1 MTIYYE
7 ESRISSITFVKTE
20 NDLKSKLSESQN
32 SNLIINPEIS
42 IPIYGTNY
50 PSVLQELIN
59 ERAKLIAAANEIEL
73 GGKADLNTTCLG
85 SEADLGL
92 KNLESPILGPKDL
105 LKEQIARAT
114 ATNEFKDTDT
124 NETSISNSEI
134 QNTKSNSDIQ
144 LQQQI
149 NDKVEAIDLSTK
161 IENCEARNHII
172 EINNTIS
179 DIKKQINA
187 QADIE
192 LQKIID
198 NILNLQN
205 AESLKTIIINAE
217 SSIFHDIEF
226 SIDSNKVE
234 INSQSVHQEPLSGIS
249 LGNSVMLDSLM
260 EQHFVI
266 LPGRKS
272 SNIKSNLNQNHGCID
287 AIAING
293 LMNSPKIMSEY
304 SVGKLINAISK
315 NKKLKNLDIYII
327 HSALKV
333 NIITYH
339 GLSDVN
345 IPCYAIG
352 KGEILSVFFR
362 YLALTFF
369 PYMTICD
376 SSESVDYKYDI

>member
-20 NDLKSKLSESQN
+20 NDLKLDLQN
-32 SNLIINPEIS
+32 SSNLIINPKIS
-42 IPIYGTNY
+42 IPIATVNETNY
-50 PSVLQELIN
+50 LFKIQELTD
-59 ERAKLIAAANEIEL
+59 ERENLTHEIEL
-73 GGKADLNTTCLG
+73 SKEEIEIIKSNSSKENEVRPDSLAFNTSSNTT
-85 SEADLGL
+85 S
-92 KNLESPILGPKDL
+92 
-105 LKEQIARAT
+105 
-114 ATNEFKDTDT
+114 
-124 NETSISNSEI
+124 NETFAATSTNYE
-134 QNTKSNSDIQ
+134 QQLNSDIQ
-144 LQQQI
+144 II
-149 NDKVEAIDLSTK
+149 NNKISELNNK
-161 IENCEARNHII
+161 IENNSKHII

-198 NILNLQN
+198 NLQN
-205 AESLKTIIINAE
+205 VESISSIIINAE
-217 SSIFHDIEF
+217 SPIFHDIEF

-304 SVGKLINAISK
+304 SVGKLIDAISK
-315 NKKLKNLDIYII
+315 NKKLKDLDIYII

-376 SSESVDYKYDI
+376 SSESLDYKYDI

>member
-20 NDLKSKLSESQN
+20 DDLKSKLSESQN
-32 SNLIINPEIS
+32 SNLRGEADLDTTCLIINPEIS
-42 IPIYGTNY
+42 IPIYGTSY

-59 ERAKLIAAANEIEL
+59 ERDKLTHEIEL
-73 GGKADLNTTCLG
+73 
-85 SEADLGL
+85 S
-92 KNLESPILGPKDL
+92 
-105 LKEQIARAT
+105 KEQIAKST
-114 ATNEFKDTDT
+114 AANEFKDTNT
-124 NETSISNSEI
+124 NIKLNETSISNSEI

-144 LQQQI
+144 LREQHQQI
-149 NDKVEAIDLSTK
+149 NDKVATDLSTK
-161 IENCEARNHII
+161 IENCEAQKRIT
-172 EINNTIS
+172 NTIS
-179 DIKKQINA
+179 DIKKQINI

-217 SSIFHDIEF
+217 SPIFHDIEF

-315 NKKLKNLDIYII
+315 NKKLKDLDIYII